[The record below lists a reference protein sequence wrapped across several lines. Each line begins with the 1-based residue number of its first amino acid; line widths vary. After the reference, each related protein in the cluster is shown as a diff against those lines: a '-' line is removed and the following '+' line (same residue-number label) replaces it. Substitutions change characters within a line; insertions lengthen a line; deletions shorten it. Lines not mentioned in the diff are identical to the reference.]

1 MKENVEKNG
10 VKQMYWSDEMLDVFR
25 NAWMEIV
32 EENRASDPGFKKV
45 WDDLA
50 AFRAGYDVW
59 EGHAFLPRAAR

>member
-1 MKENVEKNG
+1 
-10 VKQMYWSDEMLDVFR
+10 
-25 NAWMEIV
+25 V